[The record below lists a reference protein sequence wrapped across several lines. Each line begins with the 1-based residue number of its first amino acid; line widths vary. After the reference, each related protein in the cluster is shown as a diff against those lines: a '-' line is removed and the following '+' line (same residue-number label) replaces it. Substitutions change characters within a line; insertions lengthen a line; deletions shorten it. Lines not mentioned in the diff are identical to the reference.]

1 MKQSSSLNVL
11 LFICAFM
18 LVFAIVFQGFP
29 PLFSLIISDLDI
41 SHAQAG
47 ALMSLFALPG
57 ILISIPGGLLA
68 DVYGAKTVGTLALVI
83 TLVGSV
89 IVVFSG
95 SYSMLVLGRLI
106 SGIGALTVSIIAPQ
120 VLSKQFAKDKLGQVM
135 GIFNMVMPLGTIIT
149 LNAFGLIAS
158 LSSWRVPLLL
168 VSTYSLVMLVLF
180 YFKNPLVEQQQAARH
195 LNFTSSLSMIR
206 SAGWPIWLVAAI
218 WMMYNAA
225 SISYLSFAGDYFV
238 SQGYSVSYAG
248 FLTSLLMV
256 GALLISAFVG
266 SLTDKYS
273 NAEYLIAIGS
283 IALAFLL
290 WLVPRTSLNPLLI
303 GSLIGIFAP
312 LIPAPTFALVPK
324 CLPRELTGL
333 GYGILSTCLNI
344 GVLVGPYVVGLS
356 YDRTSSYLP
365 GFNLMA
371 VFSLVTAVFA
381 FFLRQINPSQD
392 G

>member
-68 DVYGAKTVGTLALVI
+68 DVYGAKTVGTLALII

-168 VSTYSLVMLVLF
+168 VSTYSLVM
-180 YFKNPLVEQQQAARH
+180 
-195 LNFTSSLSMIR
+195 
-206 SAGWPIWLVAAI
+206 
-218 WMMYNAA
+218 
-225 SISYLSFAGDYFV
+225 
-238 SQGYSVSYAG
+238 
-248 FLTSLLMV
+248 
-256 GALLISAFVG
+256 
-266 SLTDKYS
+266 
-273 NAEYLIAIGS
+273 
-283 IALAFLL
+283 
-290 WLVPRTSLNPLLI
+290 
-303 GSLIGIFAP
+303 
-312 LIPAPTFALVPK
+312 
-324 CLPRELTGL
+324 
-333 GYGILSTCLNI
+333 
-344 GVLVGPYVVGLS
+344 
-356 YDRTSSYLP
+356 
-365 GFNLMA
+365 
-371 VFSLVTAVFA
+371 
-381 FFLRQINPSQD
+381 
-392 G
+392 